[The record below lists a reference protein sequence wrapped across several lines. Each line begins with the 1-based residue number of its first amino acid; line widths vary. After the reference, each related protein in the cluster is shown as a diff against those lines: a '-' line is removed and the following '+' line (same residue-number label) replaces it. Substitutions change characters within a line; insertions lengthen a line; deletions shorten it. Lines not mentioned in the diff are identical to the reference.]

1 MILRHHPIHPDVF
14 FRIGLGAFALS
25 GLLRLFVHPAGRAA
39 QDWLDGAHG
48 LSVGIL
54 IASLGLAVWKKRTS
68 ARG

>member
-1 MILRHHPIHPDVF
+1 MILRTRFVHPDLLM
-14 FRIGLGAFALS
+14 RIALGAFAFS

-48 LSVGIL
+48 LSVGLL
-54 IASLGLAVWKKRTS
+54 IGALGLAAWQRGTC